1 MAKIIRLVGENFKRI
16 RAIEITPTGNVVQIR
31 GANGAG
37 KSSVLDAIAAA
48 VGGERL
54 CPEIPIKRGEDK
66 ASVTVET
73 EDLTIT
79 RRWTSKGSYLEVA
92 AKDGSIFRSPQRV
105 LDALTGSLSFDPLSF
120 TRFEPAKQLKLASE
134 LVGVDLADL
143 DADRRTAY
151 DERTVVNREAE
162 RLAAQVPA
170 PVVGEVPD
178 EEESLEALLAELEAA
193 ENQKRVNEAKR
204 TELALLREEHKATT
218 AKIAEL
224 KADLAT
230 EEGHL
235 TALATQGKTSAA
247 GLAGLKDPDIAAA
260 RARALAVQETNGRVR
275 QKKDRLERQAQAAL
289 KKAEALALTTRLAE
303 IEEARAKR
311 IAAAKF
317 PVEGLGLGDAG
328 LTLNGL
334 PFEQASSAEKL
345 RVSLAMGLALN
356 PKLKIILIRDG
367 SLLDEK
373 SLALVTEM
381 AAAADAQVWLEM
393 VSTDGGPVG
402 ILIEDG
408 MVAGAAA
415 PSASPKRK
423 RDAPSPDAAPSAPEP
438 EAPSQAASS
447 STAEDNCPF

>member
-48 VGGERL
+48 VGGEKL

-134 LVGVDLADL
+134 LVGVDLTDL
-143 DADRRTAY
+143 DAERRKAY

-162 RLAAQVPA
+162 HLAAQVPA

-178 EEESLEALLAELEAA
+178 EEESLEALLAQLEAA
-193 ENQKRVNEAKR
+193 EQKKRENEAKR

-218 AKIAEL
+218 ARLAEL
-224 KADLAT
+224 KAELAT
-230 EEGHL
+230 EESQL
-235 TALATQGKTSAA
+235 AALSANGKTLAA
-247 GLAGLKDPDIAAA
+247 AVKDLVDPDVAAV
-260 RARALAVQETNGRVR
+260 RARATGAQETNSRVR
-275 QKKDRLERQAQAAL
+275 QKKDRIARQAQAAK
-289 KKAEALALTTRLAE
+289 KKAEALELTARLAK
-303 IEEARAKR
+303 IEEDRAKR

-317 PVEGLGLGDAG
+317 PVEGLGLGDGG

-393 VSTDGGPVG
+393 VSADGGPVG

-408 MVAGAAA
+408 MVAGAATGA
-415 PSASPKRK
+415 AATPSAKRK
-423 RDAPSPDAAPSAPEP
+423 REAPPADVVPSAEP
-438 EAPSQAASS
+438 EAPSSAQ
-447 STAEDNCPF
+447 AEDNCPF